1 MSQNELTTV
10 FISISKW
17 HKALLLQDK
26 TFGLKNKKGG
36 KAQKFIAQVEK
47 QVKTGGDPRLQKLE
61 AERAA
66 EKKKKED
73 EKKAEDEK
81 NLLFRPVQKIEAGKR
96 VIHNVRHTPSPV
108 LNVGHCQGDQFKV
121 PFNSL
126 ERALFNCNRLS
137 FKRLGLWILAAAM
150 CLQQGLFSYFYIL

>member
-1 MSQNELTTV
+1 MT
-10 FISISKW
+10 
-17 HKALLLQDK
+17 HPLLLQDK

-81 NLLFRPVQKIEAGKR
+81 NLLFRPVQKIEAGKQALR
-96 VIHNVRHTPSPV
+96 SGELGSI
-108 LNVGHCQGDQFKV
+108 
-121 PFNSL
+121 L
-126 ERALFNCNRLS
+126 EVCPRRRLS
-137 FKRLGLWILAAAM
+137 KL
-150 CLQQGLFSYFYIL
+150 

>member
-1 MSQNELTTV
+1 MT
-10 FISISKW
+10 
-17 HKALLLQDK
+17 HPLLLQDK

-81 NLLFRPVQKIEAGKR
+81 NLLFRPVQKIEAGKASFTIY
-96 VIHNVRHTPSPV
+96 VIPFRSPPPV
-108 LNVGHCQGDQFKV
+108 LNVGHCQGD
-121 PFNSL
+121 PFNVPL
-126 ERALFNCNRLS
+126 
-137 FKRLGLWILAAAM
+137 K
-150 CLQQGLFSYFYIL
+150 